1 MMIKL
6 LPLVSLFVTTIAIH
20 ACGGDLD
27 GRQFRQEKTNRI
39 DAEQRLYAQETK
51 LKIVSELGRN
61 FNQTNTYQWTYY
73 TSSVGDPIGTYQLA
87 DEMCQ
92 QIGFGLPTEEQLL
105 AEGVQVKTIKALGSL
120 FELDGKVD
128 FKAHVYIKDINSQT
142 LRSLVCVRAI
152 PSK

>member
-1 MMIKL
+1 VTVKF
-6 LPLVSLFVTTIAIH
+6 LPLISVAFATLLIH

-39 DAEQRLYAQETK
+39 DAEQRLYNQETK
-51 LKIVSELGRN
+51 LKIVSELSRN
-61 FNQTNTYQWTYY
+61 FTQTNSYQWTYY

-128 FKAHVYIKDINSQT
+128 FKAHVYIKDLNTQT